1 MAMAA
6 PSAAPQQPNS
16 PQTFLT
22 ETQHQSMDA
31 PFEDLFADDVGEL
44 EALVAGVTQTTQSTL
59 LLKKRK
65 EMREVDDALDFM
77 KEEFRKRMDA
87 VSERQIEF
95 EKRKKEMKESVT
107 KFEKF
112 IKENEAK
119 RKRAETKFKT
129 EQKAREGYTEKEK
142 DQRADLQEYVAE
154 SKKLEERLHMLLRY
168 QSYLESVIAP
178 GSNDNDFEDIGEV
191 LSRYQTLL
199 TANTDL
205 QNHQSNG
212 EEDFDTE
219 RKHNADELEKAQN
232 DILVNNSIIHEKQ
245 KKNETL
251 KKETSELGAEIESYE
266 SQKRSTKTEHG
277 QVVMSVKNLH
287 KRCETSLPEGK
298 NAPKFA
304 ADEKTQEL
312 KYLTEGLQYVADRVN
327 DLRAISD
334 GYQKYKKKVE
344 EAASKAETEHLE

>member
-1 MAMAA
+1 
-6 PSAAPQQPNS
+6 
-16 PQTFLT
+16 LT
-22 ETQHQSMDA
+22 ETQDQAFDA
-31 PFEDLFADDVGEL
+31 PFEDLFAEDVGEL

-119 RKRAETKFKT
+119 RKRAETKLKT
-129 EQKAREGYTEKEK
+129 EQKAREGYMEKEK
-142 DQRADLQEYVAE
+142 EQRTSLNEFVFE
-154 SKKLEERLHMLLRY
+154 SKQLEERLHLLLRY

-199 TANTDL
+199 TANQDL
-205 QNHQSNG
+205 QNHQSRG

-219 RKHNADELEKAQN
+219 RNSNAQMLERAQN
-232 DILVNNSIIHEKQ
+232 DILVNNSIIHERQ
-245 KKNETL
+245 KANENL
-251 KKETSELGAEIESYE
+251 KKETNALGAEIESFE
-266 SQKRSTKTEHG
+266 SLKRSTKTEHG
-277 QVVMSVKNLH
+277 QVVMSIKNLH
-287 KRCETSLPEGK
+287 SRCAASLPPGK
-298 NAPKFA
+298 SAPPFV
-304 ADEKTQEL
+304 ADEKLSEL
-312 KYLTEGLQYVADRVN
+312 AYLTEGLEYVASRVN
-327 DLRAISD
+327 DLRDIAD
-334 GYQKYKKKVE
+334 DYQKYKRKKSE
-344 EAASKAETEHLE
+344 EAAEKATAQAAEEALLEL